1 MIVKVSGDDGQVV
14 TDKAAYAVA
23 VGHGEL
29 DKMPECPCHGIAASL
44 EITFLSLCRAH
55 DAGDFTCHTGLLCN
69 DCLHVEL
76 FLMIDTLD
84 CLDLVAGLGILHLH
98 ALARPF
104 LLIFLLPL
112 LVIVFRGGL
121 SFLQRFFQVLGRLV
135 GLALVVH
142 GHLRAALVA
151 WGDLLRV
158 VGIGVVAVRA
168 SLFRV

>member
-1 MIVKVSGDDGQVV
+1 MNSTGRQHISYCLPSAPVVVLSTITDD
-14 TDKAAYAVA
+14 K
-23 VGHGEL
+23 
-29 DKMPECPCHGIAASL
+29 S
-44 EITFLSLCRAH
+44 SS
-55 DAGDFTCHTGLLCN
+55 
-69 DCLHVEL
+69 
-76 FLMIDTLD
+76 
-84 CLDLVAGLGILHLH
+84 GLGILHLH

-158 VGIGVVAVRA
+158 VGIGVVTVRA
-168 SLFRV
+168 TLFRVELDVHRGMEALLVGHVLQPHGSARHVVGFLLVGKV

>member
-1 MIVKVSGDDGQVV
+1 
-14 TDKAAYAVA
+14 VA
-23 VGHGEL
+23 F
-29 DKMPECPCHGIAASL
+29 P
-44 EITFLSLCRAH
+44 
-55 DAGDFTCHTGLLCN
+55 
-69 DCLHVEL
+69 
-76 FLMIDTLD
+76 
-84 CLDLVAGLGILHLH
+84 AGLGILHLH

-158 VGIGVVAVRA
+158 VGIGVVTVRA
-168 SLFRV
+168 TLFRVELDVHRGMEALLVGHVLQPHGSARHVVGFLLVGKV